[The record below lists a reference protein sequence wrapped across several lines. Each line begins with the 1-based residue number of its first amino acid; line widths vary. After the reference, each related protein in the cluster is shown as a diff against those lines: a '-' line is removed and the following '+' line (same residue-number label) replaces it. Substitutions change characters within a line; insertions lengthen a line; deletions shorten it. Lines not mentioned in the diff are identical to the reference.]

1 METNDGCC
9 CPRFMNNFAFSRIF
23 VENMEVDIG
32 LSTEIHFLINSL

>member
-9 CPRFMNNFAFSRIF
+9 CPRSMNNFAFLRIF

-32 LSTEIHFLINSL
+32 LSTEIHLRINSL